1 MNIRKIKIYSLLSV
15 LVMGASS
22 CTKFLNVTPVGQTT
36 IPTVFSD
43 MDGIRAAIPGAYA
56 KTYDYYSSHFYLY
69 PELAG
74 DLLNPDLSLLN
85 EGEVNIYNLQSVPE
99 QEAAPSAKIWSDILA
114 ALANVN
120 NALFYLPSLQQ
131 KYPSNQKELE
141 IYKAELLFLRAL
153 AHFDL
158 CRAYAQPYNYTA
170 EATHLGIPVLTQ
182 TPSPD
187 DNVARQPVNKV
198 YEFIL
203 NDLKEAERIYNT
215 TPELRTQK
223 QQPYYVSKQ
232 AVQALFSRIY
242 LYMEDWDQAIFYAS
256 AVITAKPLVAHADYM
271 DMFLNLAGQ
280 EKETIFR
287 LNGEDKGSGLFSF
300 YNFRTGE
307 NKFAYPSGA
316 PSNIF
321 INAFDEANDI
331 RKNAL
336 LMQIDAG
343 SSFYYV
349 SRKFDA
355 AQTSSDRSKQHI
367 NPLILRASEVY
378 LNRAEAY
385 IAKKQPEL
393 AAADI
398 KAIQGRARNLSPE
411 AITLP
416 ESDIEAMKTIVYQ
429 ERIRE
434 LGLEGHRLFDITR
447 RKQDLVRVA
456 NTTSTTQKLTY
467 PSDYFILP
475 IPLRELDANPNMKPN
490 PTVNN

>member
-1 MNIRKIKIYSLLSV
+1 
-15 LVMGASS
+15 
-22 CTKFLNVTPVGQTT
+22 
-36 IPTVFSD
+36 
-43 MDGIRAAIPGAYA
+43 
-56 KTYDYYSSHFYLY
+56 
-69 PELAG
+69 
-74 DLLNPDLSLLN
+74 
-85 EGEVNIYNLQSVPE
+85 
-99 QEAAPSAKIWSDILA
+99 
-114 ALANVN
+114 
-120 NALFYLPSLQQ
+120 
-131 KYPSNQKELE
+131 
-141 IYKAELLFLRAL
+141 
-153 AHFDL
+153 
-158 CRAYAQPYNYTA
+158 
-170 EATHLGIPVLTQ
+170 
-182 TPSPD
+182 
-187 DNVARQPVNKV
+187 
-198 YEFIL
+198 
-203 NDLKEAERIYNT
+203 
-215 TPELRTQK
+215 
-223 QQPYYVSKQ
+223 
-232 AVQALFSRIY
+232 
-242 LYMEDWDQAIFYAS
+242 
-256 AVITAKPLVAHADYM
+256 
-271 DMFLNLAGQ
+271 
-280 EKETIFR
+280 R

-416 ESDIEAMKTIVYQ
+416 ESDIEAM
-429 ERIRE
+429 
-434 LGLEGHRLFDITR
+434 
-447 RKQDLVRVA
+447 
-456 NTTSTTQKLTY
+456 
-467 PSDYFILP
+467 
-475 IPLRELDANPNMKPN
+475 
-490 PTVNN
+490 